1 MRLEPRGERRDL
13 DGLDEAR
20 QSIGIA
26 LGKSLGRLPRGRL
39 QNAEIAIRR
48 LAVILGQGAT
58 DQHPGK
64 ATAAGRDML
73 AVGITV
79 PLA

>member
-1 MRLEPRGERRDL
+1 MRLEPRRERRDL
-13 DGLDEAR
+13 DGLDETR

-26 LGKSLGRLPRGRL
+26 LGEGLGRLPRGRF

-48 LAVILGQGAT
+48 LAVILGQGAA
-58 DQHPGK
+58 DQHSGK
-64 ATAAGRDML
+64 SAAARGDML
-73 AVGITV
+73 SMGIPV

>member
-1 MRLEPRGERRDL
+1 MRLEPRGERCDL
-13 DGLDEAR
+13 DGLDETC

-26 LGKSLGRLPRGRL
+26 LGEGLCRLSRGRL
-39 QNAEIAIRR
+39 QNAEIAVRR
-48 LAVILGQGAT
+48 LAIVLGQGAA

-64 ATAAGRDML
+64 AAAARGDML
-73 AVGITV
+73 SMGIPV